1 MNKLD
6 VLYEDK
12 KKEVFSYYL
21 VYDGI
26 NSENI
31 SDINDIIIDKKIDK
45 KELENDLL
53 EFYITVSMCS
63 YMVSNDLYD
72 EYFFKAYVELLDDY
86 KSGKF
91 DNLFKDIISD
101 KEILDND
108 IESLNEYLKKEEIK
122 AKYYDDVSN
131 IYNEE
136 LNSLDDDE

>member
-6 VLYEDK
+6 ILYEDK

-26 NSENI
+26 NGENI
-31 SDINDIIIDKKIDK
+31 SDINDTIIDKKIDK

-63 YMVSNDLYD
+63 YMVNNDLYD
-72 EYFFKAYVELLDDY
+72 EYFFKTYVELLDDY
-86 KSGKF
+86 NSGKF

-136 LNSLDDDE
+136 LNYIDEEE

>member
-6 VLYEDK
+6 ILYEDK

-26 NSENI
+26 NGENI
-31 SDINDIIIDKKIDK
+31 SDVNDTIIDKKIDK

-63 YMVSNDLYD
+63 YMVNNDLYD
-72 EYFFKAYVELLDDY
+72 EYFFKTYVELLDDY
-86 KSGKF
+86 NSGKF

-136 LNSLDDDE
+136 INSLDEE

>member
-31 SDINDIIIDKKIDK
+31 SDINDIIIDKKINSNDLK
-45 KELENDLL
+45 NDLL
-53 EFYITVSMCS
+53 EFYITLSMCLF
-63 YMVSNDLYD
+63 MIENDLYD
-72 EYFFKAYVELLDDY
+72 EYFFKSYVELLEDY
-86 KSGKF
+86 NNGLF
-91 DNLFKDIISD
+91 DNYFKDIIND
-101 KEILDND
+101 KQLIEED
-108 IESLNEYLKKEEIK
+108 IEIINEYLKKEEIK

-136 LNSLDDDE
+136 LNYIDEEE

>member
-6 VLYEDK
+6 ILYEDK

-26 NSENI
+26 NGENI
-31 SDINDIIIDKKIDK
+31 SDINNTIIDKKIDK

-63 YMVSNDLYD
+63 YMVNNDLYD
-72 EYFFKAYVELLDDY
+72 EYFFKTYVELLDDY
-86 KSGKF
+86 NSGKF

-136 LNSLDDDE
+136 INSLDEE